1 MERKH
6 SLTLLRAQAETQDSY
21 LLITEMKPKPRTGPL
36 LPAPNPSHGPIGPDV
51 GHRSRLRRGLPC
63 ARPHLSE
70 APEYNPAWLT
80 PTNSG
85 CLGPLLLV
93 SSVQRM
99 KCRKGK
105 RERELSHPQLFSQVS
120 LRRIKMLF
128 GPTAQRQNRR
138 WKYLFVSKAL
148 AIPGWKAHL
157 DCNLLQPELL
167 PWQPSPQAA
176 AHLLRSW
183 GEKFHHP
190 TGEKKWDPCPN
201 RNGIY

>member
-1 MERKH
+1 MAPSAPSWGTGAISGGVCHVH
-6 SLTLLRAQAETQDSY
+6 SLTSQRPPST
-21 LLITEMKPKPRTGPL
+21 T
-36 LPAPNPSHGPIGPDV
+36 LPGSHPQ
-51 GHRSRLRRGLPC
+51 
-63 ARPHLSE
+63 
-70 APEYNPAWLT
+70 T
-80 PTNSG
+80 G
-85 CLGPLLLV
+85 CLGPLLQV

-105 RERELSHPQLFSQVS
+105 RKREWSHPQLFSQVS

-167 PWQPSPQAA
+167 PWQAA
-176 AHLLRSW
+176 LTPGSRPVAQVLGQEVPPLHWKEKVGSLSQQKRNLLN
-183 GEKFHHP
+183 EN
-190 TGEKKWDPCPN
+190 DPLLAS
-201 RNGIY
+201 GSQK